1 MLSKRWTALKCWE
14 GFKGFREINGSLSHV
29 HARTHTLLLL
39 AAYFHQIITN
49 SVLPA
54 WLNIEKPGR
63 EEDERKRKSVGNRAV
78 WGRREE
84 LRVEEEE
91 DEKEGSDTVKSAS

>member
-1 MLSKRWTALKCWE
+1 MPG
-14 GFKGFREINGSLSHV
+14 GFQRIQRNKWQLVSHV

-39 AAYFHQIITN
+39 AAYFHQITTN

-78 WGRREE
+78 WERREE